1 MQDSCASHTGAGLR
15 EGPSDK
21 LPGGDAKLT
30 KYDESTISPGLFLCG
45 PQVRQEDE
53 IFCFVYKY
61 RQRFAVVLNEIA
73 TRLGLDTEKVVAKCR
88 QEHMFLDDPR

>member
-1 MQDSCASHTGAGLR
+1 
-15 EGPSDK
+15 
-21 LPGGDAKLT
+21 
-30 KYDESTISPGLFLCG
+30 
-45 PQVRQEDE
+45 VRQEDE